1 MRRLVL
7 IDKCVSGEIHGE
19 EYKKLCADFPWLKKN
34 VDLRGESAWL
44 EKTIDAKKTSSTLKK
59 GAGPKHKRGG
69 VK

>member
-34 VDLRGESAWL
+34 VDLCESSGWSKKDSGAQ
-44 EKTIDAKKTSSTLKK
+44 KTSSTLKK
-59 GAGPKHKRGG
+59 GTGLKYKRGG